1 MSDKTFLEKLND
13 RCIEH
18 PHFDSRVKSRSDTTI
33 DFECFQLRH
42 YAGDV
47 CPFLYLLLS
56 YFMPPIS
63 ITLLFYIICLLMHRT
78 DTTED
83 DDIDFPLSI
92 VYFPWTLLVRHVC

>member
-47 CPFLYLLLS
+47 CSHLFIHCFLLVLRPLFLCYS
-56 YFMPPIS
+56 YFI
-63 ITLLFYIICLLMHRT
+63 FYA
-78 DTTED
+78 
-83 DDIDFPLSI
+83 
-92 VYFPWTLLVRHVC
+92 Y